1 MGDDS
6 VGRFAVGS
14 NGDRFFDAIGTD
26 REQSLAC
33 PTRRYWL
40 GLGVF
45 GLHVYTRQNQSGRS
59 GNTCTNDGGAR
70 VGKARSRLNG
80 GPKLNEAVEGIQKAI
95 EATDR
100 DSLDLGLFFGG
111 RGGGVD
117 SLGGRATLNVNDTF
131 GAFVEGS
138 KNINTADWQ
147 AVTGI
152 KVRW

>member
-1 MGDDS
+1 M
-6 VGRFAVGS
+6 
-14 NGDRFFDAIGTD
+14 
-26 REQSLAC
+26 
-33 PTRRYWL
+33 
-40 GLGVF
+40 
-45 GLHVYTRQNQSGRS
+45 
-59 GNTCTNDGGAR
+59 
-70 VGKARSRLNG
+70 NG
-80 GPKLNEAVEGIQKAI
+80 GSHLNEAVEGIQKAI
-95 EATDR
+95 KAADPN
-100 DSLDLGLFFGG
+100 SLDLGLFLGG